1 MYVQSLCIGFQG
13 DFREGVTNSN
23 ALKVQGKKKTYI
35 SEEGPSEKWGM
46 LTTSE
51 VDSLYLD

>member
-23 ALKVQGKKKTYI
+23 ALKVQGKKKNI
-35 SEEGPSEKWGM
+35 HF
-46 LTTSE
+46 
-51 VDSLYLD
+51 

>member
-23 ALKVQGKKKTYI
+23 TLKVQGKKNI
-35 SEEGPSEKWGM
+35 H
-46 LTTSE
+46 L
-51 VDSLYLD
+51 